1 MRSQVPDDIAELVRG
16 KPHIHCHGRIVKP
29 KLEFLVTGTNV
40 DVRGLIPFV
49 RVEEGTRWPPR
60 RTVGTTPVQ
69 QQIYGNVGSDGL
81 HRWMGSLAVDKDGNM
96 ALGYSVSS
104 GTVSPDIRYA
114 GRLAGDTLGTLPQ
127 GETTMLSD
135 ADRRKAADILMT
147 AEKER
152 RQAVQLSKTWPD
164 ITMDDAYA
172 ISTEV
177 AQRKVAAGARLIGHK
192 VGLTSK
198 AMQRSSQIDEPDYG
212 HLLDGMM
219 IADGAKIPHER
230 YCRPRVE
237 IELAFVMGKP
247 LKGPGVGLTDVLRAT
262 EYVVPAIE
270 IVDARLQDPRRI
282 FDTVA
287 DNGAAAGIVV
297 GGRPVGPLDVDLR
310 WVGGIMYRNS
320 EIEETGV
327 AAGVLG
333 HPALGVAWLANKLGS
348 HGVALEPG
356 HLVLAG
362 SFTRV
367 VFAHKGDT
375 LHADFG
381 ALGGIAVQFV

>member
-1 MRSQVPDDIAELVRG
+1 
-16 KPHIHCHGRIVKP
+16 
-29 KLEFLVTGTNV
+29 
-40 DVRGLIPFV
+40 
-49 RVEEGTRWPPR
+49 
-60 RTVGTTPVQ
+60 
-69 QQIYGNVGSDGL
+69 
-81 HRWMGSLAVDKDGNM
+81 
-96 ALGYSVSS
+96 
-104 GTVSPDIRYA
+104 
-114 GRLAGDTLGTLPQ
+114 
-127 GETTMLSD
+127 MLSD
-135 ADRRKAADILMT
+135 ANRKQAADILL
-147 AEKER
+147 AAAKER
-152 RQAVQLSKTWPD
+152 KQAVQLSKTWPD
-164 ITMDDAYA
+164 ITIDDAYA

-177 AQRKVAAGARLIGHK
+177 NNRRIAAGARLIGHK

-212 HLLDGMM
+212 HLLDDMM
-219 IADGAKIPHER
+219 IADAKVRHED

-237 IELAFVMGKP
+237 IELAFILGKP
-247 LKGPGVGLTDVLRAT
+247 LKGPGVGLPDVLRAT

-270 IVDARLQDPRRI
+270 IVDARLQDPRKI

-287 DNGAAAGIVV
+287 DNGAAAGIVI

-333 HPALGVAWLANKLGS
+333 HPALGVAWLANKLGA
-348 HGVALEPG
+348 HGVTLEPG

-367 VFAHKGDT
+367 VHAKKGDT

-381 ALGGIAVQFV
+381 ALGGIALQFV

>member
-1 MRSQVPDDIAELVRG
+1 
-16 KPHIHCHGRIVKP
+16 
-29 KLEFLVTGTNV
+29 
-40 DVRGLIPFV
+40 
-49 RVEEGTRWPPR
+49 
-60 RTVGTTPVQ
+60 
-69 QQIYGNVGSDGL
+69 
-81 HRWMGSLAVDKDGNM
+81 
-96 ALGYSVSS
+96 
-104 GTVSPDIRYA
+104 
-114 GRLAGDTLGTLPQ
+114 
-127 GETTMLSD
+127 MLSN
-135 ADRRKAADILMT
+135 AIRQQAADILMT
-147 AEKER
+147 AARER
-152 RQAVQLSKTWPD
+152 KQAVQLSKTWPD
-164 ITMDDAYA
+164 ITIEDAYA

-177 AQRKVAAGARLIGHK
+177 ANRRIAAGAKLIGHK

-212 HLLDGMM
+212 HLLDDMM
-219 IADGAKIPHER
+219 VADGARVAHEN

-237 IELAFVMGKP
+237 IELAFVLGKS
-247 LKGPGVGLTDVLRAT
+247 LKGPGIGLPDVLRAT

-270 IVDARLQDPRRI
+270 IVDARVQDPRKI

-287 DNGAAAGIVV
+287 DNGAAAGIVI
-297 GGRPVGPLDVDLR
+297 GGRPVRPLDVDLR
-310 WVGGIMYRNS
+310 WVGGIMYCNS

-333 HPALGVAWLANKLGS
+333 HPALGVAWLANKLGQ

-367 VFAHKGDT
+367 VLAKKGDT